1 MTGKTVPMA
10 DEDDSSSTSSFDVG
24 GMRSLNT
31 LTQSLSKS
39 AQAFGKS
46 ITTAFASGI
55 VEGKRFEDVLRGIGT
70 SLSQSLL
77 KSALKPLQN
86 TISSWLGS
94 GVNSL
99 AGLFTGGSGGGGLPV
114 SPFADGGVVA
124 APSYFTMG
132 RGLGLMG
139 ERGAEAIMP
148 LSRGADGKLGVRAGA
163 GGERRPVSVTVQ
175 VSTPDADSFRRS
187 EAQVS
192 AAIARAVARGNRA
205 L

>member
-1 MTGKTVPMA
+1 MA
-10 DEDDSSSTSSFDVG
+10 DEDDSSSFDVG
-24 GMRSLNT
+24 GLRSLNT

-55 VEGKRFEDVLRGIGT
+55 IEGKRFEDVLRSIGS
-70 SLSQSLL
+70 SLSQGLL

-94 GVNSL
+94 GINSL
-99 AGLFTGGSGGGGLPV
+99 AGLFTGGMGGGGGGGGSPV
-114 SPFADGGVVA
+114 SFFADGGVVA
-124 APSYFTMG
+124 APSYFAMG

-148 LSRGADGKLGVRAGA
+148 LSRGPDGKLGVRAG
-163 GGERRPVSVTVQ
+163 GGGDRRPVSVTVQ

>member
-1 MTGKTVPMA
+1 MA
-10 DEDDSSSTSSFDVG
+10 DEDDSSSYSSSFDVG
-24 GMRSLNT
+24 GLRSLNT

-55 VEGKRFEDVLRGIGT
+55 IEGKRFEDVLRSIGS

-99 AGLFTGGSGGGGLPV
+99 AGLFTGGMGGGGGGGGSPV
-114 SPFADGGVVA
+114 SFFADGGVVA
-124 APSYFTMG
+124 APSYFAMG

-148 LSRGADGKLGVRAGA
+148 LSRGPDGKLGVRAG
-163 GGERRPVSVTVQ
+163 GGGDRRPVSVTVQ